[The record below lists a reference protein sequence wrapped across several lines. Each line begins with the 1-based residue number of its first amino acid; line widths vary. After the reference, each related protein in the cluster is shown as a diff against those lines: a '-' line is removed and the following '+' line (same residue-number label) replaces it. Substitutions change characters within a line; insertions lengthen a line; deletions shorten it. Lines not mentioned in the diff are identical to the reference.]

1 MTDKQQTVIVLDGER
16 LMRLADAFRIQNDQ
30 LNEKDRTITE
40 LRETITSL
48 RSDIEHHECGPDGR

>member
-1 MTDKQQTVIVLDGER
+1 MTEIEQPVIDHDALIR
-16 LMRLADAFRIQNDQ
+16 IADAFRIQNDQ
-30 LNEKDRTITE
+30 LNEKDRTIAE